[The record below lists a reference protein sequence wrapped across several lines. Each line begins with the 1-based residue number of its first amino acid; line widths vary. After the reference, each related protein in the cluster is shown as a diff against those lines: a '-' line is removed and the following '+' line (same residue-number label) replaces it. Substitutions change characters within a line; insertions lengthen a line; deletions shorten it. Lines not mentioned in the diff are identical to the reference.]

1 MRSGWTYFE
10 QVPIEEAE
18 TVLRRAAVLAEE
30 PQKTLVPFRAPSRQA
45 AEEFLSQQ
53 KGNPHQGQP

>member
-10 QVPIEEAE
+10 QVSIEEAE

-30 PQKTLVPFRAPSRQA
+30 LQKTAVPFQAPSRHD
-45 AEEFLSQQ
+45 AEEFLKQQ
-53 KGNPHQGQP
+53 QGNPPQGQT